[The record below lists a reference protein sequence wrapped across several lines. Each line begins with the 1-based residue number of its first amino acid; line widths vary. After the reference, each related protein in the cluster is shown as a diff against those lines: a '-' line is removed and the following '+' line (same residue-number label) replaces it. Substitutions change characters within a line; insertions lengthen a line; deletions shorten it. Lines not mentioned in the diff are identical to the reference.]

1 MRKQHDHEPRA
12 DGTRA
17 VAPDLLAL
25 RQHVISLTSEAM
37 LRDAYYARERV
48 VRLISSNLPRKNP
61 ARAAEILLNLK
72 KRLEQS
78 AEQRLA
84 RQRKKPRLYYPPELP
99 ITRHRQEIVQAIKD
113 NRVIIVSGETG
124 CGKST

>member
-1 MRKQHDHEPRA
+1 MRKQRDHEPRA

-84 RQRKKPRLYYPPELP
+84 RQRKNPVSIIRRSCPLP
-99 ITRHRQEIVQAIKD
+99 GTARKLFRPLKITE
-113 NRVIIVSGETG
+113 
-124 CGKST
+124 